1 MAQKRLVRVSLDRP
15 TYAVCVLGTE
25 TVVDLHGCAPT
36 GCKFFE
42 ICATPGVVVDLSC
55 HPIKRSPSGIS
66 KCLLEAGV
74 EMTVK
79 MKAPSTLLNDQ
90 KVTISYFG
98 PNSISTQALL
108 YLTGVQISLDAD
120 VYRNG
125 KVKPTN
131 GKIDKRNWMW
141 GPNGQG
147 AILLVNCDKDS
158 PKSSTVD
165 AELEKVTSCKDLKDM
180 SLMILSTQTPKN
192 FFAQYEL
199 ILHVS
204 KFEMDKVRVFQADRK
219 NLSTNYNMVLGP
231 KMPSHVLTV
240 LDGHQENIFYVEGLS
255 FPDVNFSG
263 LVSFTVSLMDISNL
277 PVPKALLF
285 QDTVVFRVAPWIM
298 TPNTQAPQEVYVC
311 RIYDNENFVESV
323 TALVKKAKCKLT
335 ICPEEENRDDIW
347 MQDEIE
353 FGYIQAPHKIFPVVF
368 DSPRNRGLKDFPIK
382 TILGPDFGYVTR
394 EPSEDLI
401 TGLDSFGNLEV
412 SPPVTVGNKKY
423 PLGRIL
429 IGNSS
434 YPREN
439 SREMLKVL
447 QDFLFAQ
454 KVQAPVKLF
463 SDWLSVGHVD
473 EFLSFVPAPDG
484 KGFRLLLASPSACY
498 KLFEEKQKEGHGEA
512 KILEGVKSKGN
523 MMIKD
528 VLLDKTLREHNHYAE
543 SCIDWNREV
552 LKEELGLTEQD
563 IIDIP
568 QLFHLKMSVSTNQL
582 KAEALFP
589 DMVNM
594 LVLGKYLGIPKPFG
608 PVINGRCCL
617 EEKIQTLLEPLG
629 LKCMFIDDYFSYHKR
644 SGEVHCGTN
653 VRRKPFLFKWWNM
666 TP

>member
-25 TVVDLHGCAPT
+25 TVVDLQGCAPA

-42 ICATPGVVVDLSC
+42 ICASPGVVVDLNC
-55 HPIKRSPSGIS
+55 HPIKKLPSGTS
-66 KCLLEAGV
+66 KCPLEPGI

-90 KVTISYFG
+90 KVKISYFG
-98 PNSISTQALL
+98 PKSSSDQALL
-108 YLTGVQISLDAD
+108 YLTGVQISLDVD
-120 VYRNG
+120 TYRNG
-125 KVKPTN
+125 RVKPTN
-131 GKIDKRNWMW
+131 GKIDKRNWTW

-147 AILLVNCDKDS
+147 AVLLVNCDKDS

-165 AELEKVTSCKDLKDM
+165 AELETTNYKDLKDM
-180 SLMILSTQTPKN
+180 SPMILSTQTPKN
-192 FFAQYEL
+192 FFARHEL

-219 NLSTNYNMVLGP
+219 KLPTKYKMVLGP
-231 KMPSHVLTV
+231 HMPSHVLEV
-240 LDGHQENIFYVEGLS
+240 IDGHQENTFYVEGLA
-255 FPDVNFSG
+255 FPDLDFSG

-277 PVPKALLF
+277 PVPEALLF

-323 TALVKKAKCKLT
+323 TDLAKKAKCKLT
-335 ICPEEENRDDIW
+335 ICPEEENMDDIW

-368 DSPRNRGLKDFPIK
+368 DSPRNRGLKDFPIR
-382 TILGPDFGYVTR
+382 TIRGPDFGYVTR
-394 EPSEDLI
+394 EASNEFT

-412 SPPVTVGNKKY
+412 SPPVTVGDKKY

-429 IGNSS
+429 IGDSS
-434 YPREN
+434 YPRDQ
-439 SREMLKVL
+439 SREMLKIL

-498 KLFEEKQKEGHGEA
+498 KLFEEKQKEGHGDA
-512 KILEGVKSKGN
+512 KMLEGVKKKGN
-523 MMIKD
+523 KMIKD
-528 VLLDKTLREHNHYAE
+528 ILSDKTLREHNKYAE

-552 LKEELGLTEQD
+552 LKQELGLTEQD

-568 QLFHLKMSVSTNQL
+568 QLFRLKMSLSTNEL

-608 PVINGRCCL
+608 PIIDGQCCL
-617 EEKIQTLLEPLG
+617 EEKIRALLEPLG
-629 LKCMFIDDYFSYHKR
+629 LKCTFIDDYFTYHIR

-653 VRRKPFLFKWWNM
+653 VRRKPFPFKWWNM